1 MDFMPEEKKQ
11 ECGGEAAVAEAFDGL
26 SMDLLV
32 GSAMA
37 EAVESQSKLAPSEFE
52 FVQQVGIE
60 DAGSGNSE

>member
-1 MDFMPEEKKQ
+1 
-11 ECGGEAAVAEAFDGL
+11 
-26 SMDLLV
+26 MDLLV